1 MAPLFKNFKHNSR
14 REVQSFAIGE
24 EKVVFNSRGLI
35 PAVLQA
41 RIRDE
46 LRVVDLIY
54 FNKEAL
60 QLSLNSGVLFV
71 YRRSKRSVE
80 RLGEKTGNTYKIKS
94 IQVSLNHRSLLIT
107 ILDDH
112 GELPALSFT
121 KTVYSV

>member
-1 MAPLFKNFKHNSR
+1 MAPLFKNFKQNSNR
-14 REVQSFAIGE
+14 DVQTFAIGE

-41 RIRDE
+41 RIKNE
-46 LRVVDLIY
+46 WRVLDVIY
-54 FNKEAL
+54 LNKEAL

-94 IQVSLNHRSLLIT
+94 IQISLNHRSLLIS

-121 KTVYSV
+121 RTVYSV